1 MRNVLTKTF
10 THKLAAC
17 VAAFIM
23 LLAFAVIAPANAF
36 AEQGEDDTTP
46 ENEVNETQVPD
57 SSFLYDTSIDD
68 LASANSYYDGQT
80 VQVIGEAVGDRII
93 EKLDSSYC
101 WITLASQ
108 KTTSS
113 QTTSVVSVYMS
124 MASSQL
130 IDTYGAYNCQGTKL
144 QVRGTFNLACSE
156 HQGVS
161 DIHAEAVSLVQKGAV
176 QHDEFS
182 INAIIPGV
190 VLVLVSFVI
199 MGISRVIRESRR

>member
-1 MRNVLTKTF
+1 MKDMLEKTF
-10 THKLAAC
+10 TSKITAC
-17 VAAFIM
+17 IAAFM
-23 LLAFAVIAPANAF
+23 LLAFAVLAPANAF

-80 VQVIGEAVGDRII
+80 VQVIGEVVGDRIV

-124 MASSQL
+124 MTSSHL
-130 IDTYGAYNCQGTKL
+130 IDTYGAYNAQGTKL

-176 QHDEFS
+176 QHDGFS
-182 INAIIPGV
+182 INALIPGV

-199 MGISRVIRESRR
+199 MGISRVIRERGR